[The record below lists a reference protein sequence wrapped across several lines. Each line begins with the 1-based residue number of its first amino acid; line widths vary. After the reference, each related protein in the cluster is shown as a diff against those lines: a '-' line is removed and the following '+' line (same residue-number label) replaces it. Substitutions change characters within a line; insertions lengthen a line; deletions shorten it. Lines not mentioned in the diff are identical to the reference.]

1 MATEADLIQKFKD
14 LNIPVG
20 ADFEELIHEAFIGA
34 NLVDQVNSKA
44 DDSKVVHTA
53 DMRKPAGDV
62 AGIDEVSA
70 LQTQVDN
77 SAVGTNLLTGT
88 GYHTVTGTGKVAY
101 DYLSNETTDDFITL
115 FKGLEGQ
122 TVTVSVEYKY
132 SGFIAGS
139 GDNRLGWEIEIDSD
153 TKIWHGSWYSPN
165 NDSGSGRIS
174 STFVVPKSINGIR
187 EGLGYI
193 KFSGSGTG
201 TLSHLKLEK
210 GSVATPWCP
219 NPSEILTK
227 SDDSKVVHL
236 SGSEEISGQKTFD
249 VAPIDKATGKP
260 YSTEDDVI
268 TAVNSATE
276 NVAYQ
281 NKDNNFTGN
290 LLYKGA
296 EVATVDLLQNF
307 YQADDDNTARQ
318 KAESLTTPGFVW
330 FSENEKIPA
339 GTILSMTGT
348 GYSTDTTTN
357 IGLVDNLLADFS
369 NVPTGIQLNF
379 SSDVWLNTTSASM
392 GTLADFKITPTTL
405 QIPKNNIYISSSS
418 NAIYLPL
425 PGITSLTYKSTNYT
439 VDKSQANCN
448 IYNNGGVLT
457 FNRILGGFGSGD
469 TTHYYLLSIDSITAY

>member
-20 ADFEELIHEAFIGA
+20 ADFEELIHAAFAGS
-34 NLVDQVNSKA
+34 NLADIVNSKA

-62 AGIDEVSA
+62 AGIDEVST
-70 LQTQVDN
+70 LQSQVDN

-88 GYHTVTGTGKVAY
+88 SA
-101 DYLSNETTDDFITL
+101 DL
-115 FKGLEGQ
+115 Q
-122 TVTVSVEYKY
+122 T
-132 SGFIAGS
+132 AP
-139 GDNRLGWEIEIDSD
+139 D
-153 TKIWHGSWYSPN
+153 SPN
-165 NDSGSGRIS
+165 NTYGGTIHAFS
-174 STFVVPKSINGIR
+174 SDELSILKSNQVTARAFIHNTTTNTVNLVIWTGGGNFGI
-187 EGLGYI
+187 
-193 KFSGSGTG
+193 GTG
-201 TLSHLKLEK
+201 IPAGTDGYSTITAYNATPTSTAGDISIRAYTEKTAISGVQYKELKLEK
-210 GSVATPWCP
+210 GSVATDWCP
-219 NPSEILTK
+219 NPEEILTQ

-260 YSTEDDVI
+260 YSTEDDVT

-276 NVAYQ
+276 NAAYQ

-318 KAESLTTPGFVW
+318 KAEALTTPGFVW
-330 FSENEKIPA
+330 FSENEKIPV
-339 GTILSMTGT
+339 GTVLSMTGT

-379 SSDVWLNTTSASM
+379 SSDVWLNTASVSM

-405 QIPKNNIYISSSS
+405 QIPKNNIYTSSSS